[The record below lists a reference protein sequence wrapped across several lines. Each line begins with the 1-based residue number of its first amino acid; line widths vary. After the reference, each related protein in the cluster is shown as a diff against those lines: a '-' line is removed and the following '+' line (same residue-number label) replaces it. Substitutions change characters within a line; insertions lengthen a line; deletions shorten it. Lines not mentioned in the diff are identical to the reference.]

1 MSKPETSIIIRT
13 FNEGKHIGNLL
24 KAIKEQDC
32 KDYEIIVVDS
42 GSTDDTLKIVKDSGC
57 STILQIE
64 SRDFTFGYS
73 LNAGCRQSR
82 GKYVVFVSAHALPVN
97 RQWLTN
103 LLLSFK
109 NERVAMVYG
118 RQIGTKDSKF
128 SEKRDFQRLFSNSSG
143 YVNNANSAIRREL
156 WRERP
161 FDEYL
166 FGLEDIEWAEYI
178 TKKGF
183 SVIYEP
189 KAIIYHIHTE
199 KWPQIFNRYR
209 REAIAAVR
217 LGLRNPPQAQTSFFW
232 LANNLL
238 RDFLASLPNISLG
251 RLEEII
257 RFRYLQW
264 KGSRQ
269 GWYHDRDIDLN
280 RDKYAL
286 FYPSQNRAVVIK
298 NKHQAGIEDIS
309 LPEMKPGDILIQVN
323 YVGVC
328 RTDLEVYDGSLGYYL
343 QGLARYPI
351 IPGHEF
357 AGTIV
362 QIGQSPIYRER
373 FKVGER
379 VVGECIL
386 SRGQNSPRQELGVIN
401 YNGAYGQFIIMPGE
415 YLHPIP
421 DGLDLKTACLTEPL
435 AVVLRAIRRV
445 KYRLNPKEEI
455 AIIGA
460 GSIGNLC
467 AQVLSQEGFKVT
479 VFDKNQERLA
489 FLKNEIVTVSQ
500 NIRDLARFDL
510 IVEATGAADVLKKVL
525 EESRFD
531 STLLLL
537 GFPYGNLSYNFE
549 DVVGQEK
556 VIIGSVGG
564 REEDFDE
571 ALKLLPLLNILPF
584 TQNVLP
590 LENFKEAWKLQQE
603 SKQLKIILKVQKD
616 EKF

>member
-1 MSKPETSIIIRT
+1 MFKPETSIIIRT
-13 FNEGKHIGNLL
+13 FNEGKHIGDLL
-24 KAIKEQDC
+24 RAIKEQEY

-42 GSTDDTLKIVKDSGC
+42 GSNDDTLKIAKNLDCNNVLEIK
-57 STILQIE
+57 

-73 LNAGCRQSR
+73 LNMGCRQSQ
-82 GKYVVFVSAHALPVN
+82 GKYIVFISAHALPVN
-97 RQWLTN
+97 KQWLTD
-103 LLLSFK
+103 LLLPFK

-118 RQIGTKDSKF
+118 RQIGTVDSKF
-128 SEKRDFQRLFSNSSG
+128 SEKRDFQRIFSDSSG
-143 YVNNANSAIRREL
+143 YVNNANSAIKKEL
-156 WRERP
+156 WQRRP

-166 FGLEDIEWAEYI
+166 FGLEDIEWASYATEN
-178 TKKGF
+178 GF

-189 KAIIYHIHTE
+189 RAIIYHIHTE

-257 RFRYLQW
+257 CFRYYQW

-269 GWYHDRDIDLN
+269 GWYHDRAIDLD

-298 NKHQAGIEDIS
+298 NKHQASIEDVS
-309 LPEMKPGDILIQVN
+309 LPEMKPGDILVRVD

-328 RTDLEVYDGSLGYYL
+328 RTDLEIYDGSMGYYKK
-343 QGLARYPI
+343 GLARYPVV
-351 IPGHEF
+351 PGHEF
-357 AGTIV
+357 SGRIV
-362 QIGQSPIYRER
+362 QIGANTRYRER
-373 FKVGER
+373 FKVGQG

-386 SRGQNSPRQELGVIN
+386 SRGINSPRQEVGVIN
-401 YNGAYGQFIIMPGE
+401 HNGAYSQFIVMPGE
-415 YLHPIP
+415 YLHSIP
-421 DGLDLKTACLTEPL
+421 EGLDLKIACLAEPL

-445 KYRLNPKEEI
+445 NQRLSPRAEI
-455 AIIGA
+455 AVVGA

-467 AQVLSQEGFKVT
+467 AQVLARAGHQVT
-479 VFDKNQERLA
+479 VFDKNQERLV
-489 FLKNEIVTVSQ
+489 FLKNEVTAVSQ
-500 NIRDLARFDL
+500 NLHDLAKFDL
-510 IVEATGAADVLKKVL
+510 IVEATGAADVLENIL
-525 EESRFD
+525 TESRLD

-537 GFPYGNLSYNFE
+537 GFPYGNLNYNFE
-549 DVVGQEK
+549 NLVGQEK

-564 REEDFDE
+564 SDEDFEE
-571 ALKLLPLLNILPF
+571 ALKLLPLLNTSPF

-590 LENFKEAWKLQQE
+590 LENFKQAWELQREA
-603 SKQLKIILKVQKD
+603 KQLKIILKVQK
-616 EKF
+616 ENET